1 MPQPAQ
7 DHLHRLIHSM
17 SRLEKRY
24 FKLYTSRH
32 AAAGTSNHQL
42 LFDAVA
48 AMPVYDLGKLRKQ
61 FEGCAFMR
69 RFAITKRR
77 LYEAVLNSLDAFHAG
92 SSVDDKLHRALH
104 HVELLFDRALHAD
117 AAKVLHGVRALARSN
132 DRQAILLLVA
142 EWERRI
148 MERSNY
154 SGVEAMDL
162 AQRAADCD
170 AMVQEWQ
177 QVEHLWQIKS
187 RSFMLLY
194 RTGQAPGPKE
204 LTELEALAR
213 EPMLAEG
220 TPLHTARARFL
231 QHHVRSAIA
240 YAGNDLTTCE
250 YQLTAAAEVLR
261 REQDQFRNEPDL
273 MLGVMGNLAHVRMRL
288 GRHQQALDGFRAF
301 RKLPL
306 LLTAAPNRDLEM
318 KLFVMGTS
326 LELSVHA
333 AKGDF
338 NLGMQRL
345 PELEAG
351 LTLYGHRI
359 SAVRR
364 VELLLQAAY
373 ASFGAGHPDQALRLC
388 NRMLGEKDL
397 GSHADLYALGRML
410 NLVVLVEM
418 GKWGLLEYLLRNTRR
433 HLKQHGTIFHSEP
446 LLLDHVQALSKAKA
460 APARQTLWTRLSN
473 ELAALAPDS
482 PEAAALDHLDLLSW
496 ARGHADDKPFAE
508 VVKARWGS
516 RAQGG
521 TRKLRGPREKRA
533 A

>member
-1 MPQPAQ
+1 MTRQ
-7 DHLHRLIHSM
+7 
-17 SRLEKRY
+17 EKRY

-32 AAAGTSNHQL
+32 AVAGTGNHQV
-42 LFDAVA
+42 LFDAIA
-48 AMPVYDLGKLRKQ
+48 AMPAYDLGKLRKQ
-61 FEGCAFMR
+61 FEGHAFMR
-69 RFAITKRR
+69 RFAISKRR

-92 SSVDDKLHRALH
+92 RSVDDKLHRALH

-117 AAKVLHGVRALARSN
+117 AARVLHGVRALARSN

-154 SGVEAMDL
+154 SGVDATIL

-170 AMVQEWQ
+170 TLVQEWQ

-187 RSFMLLY
+187 RSFLLIY

-204 LTELEALAR
+204 LTELDALAR
-213 EPMLAEG
+213 EPILAEG
-220 TPLHTARARFL
+220 APLHTARARFL

-250 YQLTAAAEVLR
+250 QQLIGAAEVLR

-306 LLTAAPNRDLEM
+306 LLSTAPNRDLEM

-345 PELEAG
+345 PGLETG
-351 LTLYGHRI
+351 LALYGQRI

-364 VELLLQAAY
+364 VELMLQAAY
-373 ASFGAGHPDQALRLC
+373 VSFGAGHADQALRLC
-388 NRMLGEKDL
+388 NRLLGEKEL
-397 GSHADLYALGRML
+397 STHADLHAMGRML

-446 LLLDHVQALSKAKA
+446 LLLDHVQALTKAKA
-460 APARQTLWTRLSN
+460 APDRKQLWTRLAN

-482 PEAAALDHLDLLSW
+482 PEAAALDHLDLLAW
-496 ARGHADDKPFAE
+496 ARGHAEEKPFAE
-508 VVKARWGS
+508 VVKARWAS

-521 TRKLRGPREKRA
+521 TPKLRNPREKRA